1 MAIFYYTRGVLFL
14 QMKGRSEL
22 EGFTNT
28 KSPLTM
34 YQKVK
39 LPSKKHHL
47 YRIPLRLLASVYK
60 LYHMTTSAV
69 PFVYGAGVFKDLVH
83 GVS

>member
-1 MAIFYYTRGVLFL
+1 
-14 QMKGRSEL
+14 
-22 EGFTNT
+22 
-28 KSPLTM
+28 M

-83 GVS
+83 GVSWLVFEYFKQHTTQNLGNGRRYNFISHLTL